1 MLVITLWVKNFILFY
16 LLGEGWDG
24 DPCTITKSIKMWSAT
39 TVKVLLVG
47 NQTVTDIFIRIS
59 KLLHCSCLSWCGT
72 LDSFNIHNFK
82 HAKIALQSD
91 QSGSEVFPKVTTL
104 CLMKVLRPLPK
115 LNRGYFN
122 TVALVDQLKAEYN
135 LMHKAVILLVRHVP
149 VFTDKI
155 LPWPQKQNTK
165 VPVPCT
171 GKNLQCYPLL
181 L

>member
-1 MLVITLWVKNFILFY
+1 MV
-16 LLGEGWDG
+16 
-24 DPCTITKSIKMWSAT
+24 
-39 TVKVLLVG
+39 
-47 NQTVTDIFIRIS
+47 
-59 KLLHCSCLSWCGT
+59 CLSY
-72 LDSFNIHNFK
+72 NFK

-122 TVALVDQLKAEYN
+122 TVALADQLKAEYN

-155 LPWPQKQNTK
+155 LP
-165 VPVPCT
+165 
-171 GKNLQCYPLL
+171 
-181 L
+181 